1 MEIMTIMTIMTMMN
15 MKVKNKII
23 NENLIISDGCCVQYD
38 DTLALDDVTFSV
50 TEGKLVAVVG
60 PNGGGK
66 STLFKAITGLIPLA
80 NGSLQID
87 GMEPNTAKS
96 IISYIPQKAEI
107 NWNFSLTV
115 KQVVEMGLT
124 SRNSIGYF
132 SQKTSHLTI
141 IVTNNI
147 QHMPVRMYIYTS

>member
-1 MEIMTIMTIMTMMN
+1 
-15 MKVKNKII
+15 MKDNNKK
-23 NENLIISDGCCVQYD
+23 LIISDGCCVQYD

-80 NGSLQID
+80 NGSLQIN

-124 SRNSIGYF
+124 SRNF
-132 SQKTSHLTI
+132 LTDA
-141 IVTNNI
+141 
-147 QHMPVRMYIYTS
+147 MKAL